1 MLYCDNKATIFFSH
15 NNKSSGSAKHIDL
28 KYLAVG
34 EKVHNL
40 TINLEHIST
49 KERLA
54 DQLTKGLHFNIFKNM
69 LLASVYWKAF
79 DPGRAI

>member
-49 KERLA
+49 KKRLA
-54 DQLTKGLHFNIFKNM
+54 DQLTKGLPFNIFQEYVVGIG
-69 LLASVYWKAF
+69 LLE
-79 DPGRAI
+79 RL

>member
-15 NNKSSGSAKHIDL
+15 INKSSGSAKHIDL

-49 KERLA
+49 KKRLI
-54 DQLTKGLHFNIFKNM
+54 DQLTKGLPFNIFQEYVVSIG
-69 LLASVYWKAF
+69 LLE
-79 DPGRAI
+79 RL